1 MPKRPKKGGDTVAK
15 TIQTMD
21 TVDTVY
27 TAYRTIRTILAVPAL
42 IVLVVFVLIPGILV
56 GILALFQPQMLKV
69 STGTPL
75 TQVGDY
81 ESPPDGTLYVTPN
94 HRLVGTV
101 KLPGTYGMSFIAVP
115 MDGLQPNFDEMQSFF
130 VGDALYCDHLEK
142 DGGYYLLLRER
153 DDVVYRHADILDWYE
168 LVQTGP

>member
-1 MPKRPKKGGDTVAK
+1 
-15 TIQTMD
+15 MD

-81 ESPPDGTLYVTPN
+81 ESPQTE
-94 HRLVGTV
+94 RSM
-101 KLPGTYGMSFIAVP
+101 LPRTIGWWA
-115 MDGLQPNFDEMQSFF
+115 Q
-130 VGDALYCDHLEK
+130 
-142 DGGYYLLLRER
+142 
-153 DDVVYRHADILDWYE
+153 
-168 LVQTGP
+168 